1 MLRTALTS
9 WIDSVGLSVDA
20 TAWSRLESLVELWQR
35 YGPALNLLGAYDSPS
50 LVEHV
55 REGLAARRVAEQAVG
70 EGAEITWIDVGSGA
84 GLPGLVVA
92 ATTGWSVVLVEPRAK
107 RAAFLELASATI
119 AQGTARVS
127 RARFGETT
135 WVKDAVIGEILGSEP
150 TNLVVGARAVFAPDR
165 WLALARSGL
174 PSRAIVLV
182 HVGSD
187 VNDVAGEAPRWRVDA
202 GRWAILGYEA
212 SRTPE

>member
-9 WIDSVGLSVDA
+9 WIDAVGLSVDA

-35 YGPALNLLGAYDSPS
+35 YGPALNLLGAYDPPS

-55 REGLAARRVAEQAVG
+55 REGLAARRVAELAVG
-70 EGAEITWIDVGSGA
+70 ADGEIAWIDVGSGG

-107 RAAFLELASATI
+107 RAAFLELACAMI
-119 AQGTARVS
+119 AQGVSRVS

-135 WVKDAVIGEILGSEP
+135 WDKDAAIEQILGSES
-150 TNLVVGARAVFAPDR
+150 TNLIVSARAVLAPDR
-165 WLALARSGL
+165 WLALARSRL
-174 PSRAIVLV
+174 PPRAIVLV
-182 HVGSD
+182 HVGSEVD
-187 VNDVAGEAPRWRVDA
+187 EVAGEAPRWRVDA
-202 GRWAILGYEA
+202 GRWALLGYEA
-212 SRTPE
+212 SRTPR